1 MNLTHLKAPCERAQ
15 PAYENPCYVE
25 SENKTLHLFAQEF
38 SPEFCLKLLSIIEIQ
53 RKALLGVDW
62 AIKNCDWECER
73 CSFDPKMDDCDFVA
87 ECREALTAVDRILVE
102 V

>member
-1 MNLTHLKAPCERAQ
+1 MTKLEHLKALCERAQ

-53 RKALLGVDW
+53 GKALSSIDEMKMPEGHDMEERIAMKMLAYKALAAVEKILG
-62 AIKNCDWECER
+62 E
-73 CSFDPKMDDCDFVA
+73 
-87 ECREALTAVDRILVE
+87 
-102 V
+102 